1 MMRCMDQ
8 RAGLGDVIAATFAA
22 WARWPSTYETLL
34 ERERSMY
41 GTADPQEIARLIGA
55 FCVAHL
61 GAGIDASVFYA
72 SSQGGASGI
81 VLADG
86 RRVVV
91 KAHAPTWARAALD
104 AVYRT
109 QRALAARQFPCPR
122 PLLAPTRLGRG
133 YATVEELIDEGGD
146 ADGHRPAIRRALA
159 ETLARLV
166 ASARDLRDT
175 AGLRPA
181 LLTALPPDVL
191 WPTPHSPIFDLE
203 RTAAGA
209 AWIDRLAAEAR
220 EMLAHGVGAV
230 IIGHTDWGVQNCRF
244 VGDALRV
251 VYDWDSL
258 ARDKETTIVAHAAT
272 NFPFNWSLPEP
283 PTGPSADEARAFIE
297 EYEAVRGV
305 PFSDEERVGMAAAAT
320 YALAY
325 SARLEHSLYPE
336 IADFPVDTARARL
349 AQYGNAFLRW

>member
-1 MMRCMDQ
+1 MMRRMDH
-8 RAGLGDVIAATFAA
+8 RAGLGDVVAATFAA

-41 GTADPQEIARLIGA
+41 GTADPWEIARLVDA
-55 FCVAHL
+55 FCAAHL

-72 SSQGGASGI
+72 SSQGGVSGV
-81 VLADG
+81 VLTDG

-91 KAHAPTWARAALD
+91 KAHAPTWTRAALD
-104 AVYRT
+104 AVYRA

-122 PLLAPTRLGRG
+122 PLLAPTRLGWG
-133 YATVEELIDEGGD
+133 YATVEELIDEGND

-175 AGLRPA
+175 AGLRSA
-181 LLTALPPDVL
+181 LLTTLPPGAL
-191 WPTPHSPIFDLE
+191 WPAPHSPIFDLE

-209 AWIDRLAAEAR
+209 VWIDRLAAEAR
-220 EMLAHGVGAV
+220 EVLGRGVGEV
-230 IIGHTDWGVQNCRF
+230 VIGHTDWGVQNCRF

-272 NFPFNWSLPEP
+272 NFPFNWSLSEP
-283 PTGPSADEARAFIE
+283 PTGPSADEAQAFVE

-305 PFSDEERVGMAAAAT
+305 PFSGEEWAGMAAAAT

-325 SARLEHSLYPE
+325 GARLEHSLHPE
-336 IADFPVDTARARL
+336 ITDYPVGTARARL
-349 AQYGNAFLRW
+349 ALYGNAFLRR